1 MLNQSKN
8 HRSTPPCT
16 HHMNV
21 KMKILTLQLLH
32 LNLPAPHVLVSVK
45 TWGMDKIGKV
55 LWQTNHGKKRNLWD
69 KVKKSTLIS
78 GHHLYQQLWLDS
90 GFVQTWEAHRS
101 YKMLWDVVGF
111 DKLHDFMILII
122 SWLILIDPCLPL
134 INHERA
140 GSLNWVADKLSTGQG
155 PGPTWERS
163 CFP

>member
-1 MLNQSKN
+1 MPLQVDPFCWPVKLRMLNQSKN

-69 KVKKSTLIS
+69 KVKISTLIS

-111 DKLHDFMILII
+111 DKLHDSDYFLVDSDWSMFTLDQP
-122 SWLILIDPCLPL
+122 WEGWQL
-134 INHERA
+134 E
-140 GSLNWVADKLSTGQG
+140 LSG
-155 PGPTWERS
+155 W
-163 CFP
+163 